1 MAAIDDWNKYAQ
13 SAQENLERVRGDVRQ
28 KINDPNTSTADRDK
42 AIIDL
47 ETQEHYVNWVREQNA
62 QIQQTGV
69 IPSTMSIDSWSAGS
83 GIWQDGQGKYRP
95 ARFINEP
102 VAGNQQ
108 RIGTTYTQNVA
119 DLDGNVISFRAQ
131 VTNTPSSSAVNFFRI
146 KKVEY
151 NQQNGYL
158 SSFSMI
164 AWDNEWY
171 NNWKWQ
177 FGTTDSYR
185 EQTVPSSWSSFS
197 NYACI
202 SGCLTSE
209 GTTPPVHTSFNDLCG
224 VGDWDLVTLPSFN
237 RLFKIVGES
246 EITGGSV
253 DPENPWD
260 FFNDNINPDIDPD
273 NSIFPNGYDPVP
285 DKPDPDK
292 PDYPGDVENGGDN
305 IEPNDTTGI
314 GGSFGFLTQ
323 YALRGA
329 DIENIGRELWAGF
342 EGSTQHD
349 IDQYLLNFK
358 YHVDPTTG
366 SMNMADVLDF
376 FISLKM
382 YPFPIGNVHT
392 LTGAG
397 HNMYFGSGVK
407 PIVLDNII
415 HTMDSYSGT
424 LSAGTVSVP
433 FWFGDFRDYQCEI
446 ALYLPYCGTV
456 QLNPGDVMGGTLEC
470 FYEID
475 FCTGGCT
482 AYCYCTTWDG
492 LKFPVAS
499 VPGQIGADVP
509 MSATNAGRVAS
520 RIMADRINLVE
531 TLISPLKHGMS
542 GIGGIM
548 SGNIGASLRS
558 GWNAFI
564 QSGIDYEKNK
574 TEQMD
579 RGAIDTPVLG
589 SGGGF
594 TAFKNPATAYVQ
606 VRSPFYPDV
615 SEIYPDAVGDP
626 AAAAVT
632 IGDCSGFCQFVNVD
646 VSGITTDAGDQQAI
660 RAALANGVYI

>member
-47 ETQEHYVNWVREQNA
+47 ETQEHYVAWVQEQNA

-69 IPSTMSIDSWSAGS
+69 VPSTMSIDSWSAGS

-151 NQQNGYL
+151 NPQTGYL
-158 SSFSMI
+158 STFSML

-171 NNWKWQ
+171 NQWKWQ
-177 FGTTDSYR
+177 FGTADSYK

-202 SGCLTSE
+202 SGCLTTV
-209 GTTPPVHTSFNDLCG
+209 GVNPPVHTAFNDLCG
-224 VGDWDLVTLPSFN
+224 VGDWDLVNPVSFN
-237 RLFKIVGES
+237 RLFSIVGEA
-246 EITGGSV
+246 EITGGDV

-329 DIENIGRELWAGF
+329 DIENIGRLLWAGF
-342 EGSTQHD
+342 DPNDPGIDSYLQNFVYLVSTD
-349 IDQYLLNFK
+349 
-358 YHVDPTTG
+358 TG
-366 SMNMADVLDF
+366 SVNMADILEF
-376 FISLKM
+376 FVSLKM
-382 YPFPIGNVHT
+382 YPFPLGNVHT
-392 LTGAG
+392 LTAAG
-397 HNMYFGSGVK
+397 HNLYIGAGTVPLAMT
-407 PIVLDNII
+407 NII

-424 LSAGTVSVP
+424 LSAGSVSVP

-446 ALYLPYCGTV
+446 TLYLPYCGTV

-470 FYEID
+470 MYEID

-520 RIMADRINLVE
+520 RVIGDRITAVE
-531 TLISPLKHGMS
+531 NMLSTVKYATTGIGAMMQGNFAGAVRS
-542 GIGGIM
+542 GI
-548 SGNIGASLRS
+548 S
-558 GWNAFI
+558 AFI
-564 QSGIDYEKNK
+564 DPAIADQKQLAGMGE
-574 TEQMD
+574 
-579 RGAIDTPVLG
+579 RGAISAPVLG